1 MEKVQMVAVGGRV
14 VGVVGQ
20 DQVALVGQDGEAT
33 TVPIVQ
39 VQWADER
46 QWCSRVHEYLA
57 SGQIPDG
64 PCPMHKD
71 GICQLTGDKPCLL
84 DEPEDSE
91 GWAKARRWL
100 RYRTP
105 DGKRVLV
112 ARDDV
117 EGRQQLEVQ
126 GFLLGADVQLPIA
139 VVKGEAAQATG

>member
-1 MEKVQMVAVGGRV
+1 MGLISVLGRV
-14 VGVVGQ
+14 VGVVGE
-20 DQVALVGQDGEAT
+20 DQVGLVKGEELVAI
-33 TVPIVQ
+33 PILKVN
-39 VQWADER
+39 WADER

-57 SGQIPDG
+57 TGRVPDG
-64 PCPMHKD
+64 GCPMHD
-71 GICQLTGDKPCLL
+71 GGICRLTADRPCLL

-105 DGKRVLV
+105 SGERVLV

-117 EGRQQLEVQ
+117 EGAQTLEVE

-139 VVKGEAAQATG
+139 VVKREAAQAEA